1 MKIKTSKTTVID
13 LRLVDIKKAVEHWMN
28 SVHRTDVSKFQFD
41 FHQLN
46 GNEKSDEVV
55 LTLSRTVY
63 LSTDKETGGEKEYIE
78 EEQVNEDLAQNS
90 DTVEEMLRAKESRI
104 MVGK

>member
-90 DTVEEMLRAKESRI
+90 DAVEEIPRAKESRI
-104 MVGK
+104 MVGE